1 MNRKITG
8 LLLWMLFSLA
18 ACGGRS
24 PAPTEPA
31 ISTATPDPLAGF
43 VLFED
48 TIQGLH
54 LYYPADWTAEVERGG
69 TYLVS
74 DPAMIGEAPTSIQSG
89 AMVVLFAS
97 SVAEMNEM
105 VPYLVPN
112 GAADNPQ
119 DVVRFFGQTMFGD
132 TGEGALANPMQ
143 AVGEVGATTLG
154 EYSAGQQA
162 YVGTTKEGVAFGG
175 DVYAVVVGER
185 VVIVLTAVTAAA
197 EPALAPQLATML
209 GSLVVVEGFTA
220 VEELPAV
227 RPTAITLP

>member
-54 LYYPADWTAEVERGG
+54 LYHPADWTAEVERGG

-89 AMVVLFAS
+89 AIVVLFAS

-154 EYSAGQQA
+154 KYPAGQQT

-175 DVYAVVVGER
+175 DVYA